1 MILLSKNSAF
11 TMQKDC
17 FYTPKAMLF
26 ASGLTV
32 NKKRLSP
39 YLYKIKSPSIGY
51 RKRLYLEIENILC
64 SIYLHYVQDMN
75 ILAYLKGTCALRF
88 RLLFL

>member
-1 MILLSKNSAF
+1 MLLPCKRTAF
-11 TMQKDC
+11 TLQKQC
-17 FYTPKAMLF
+17 FLNWTEQHTKRDYRPSDT
-26 ASGLTV
+26 
-32 NKKRLSP
+32 KKS
-39 YLYKIKSPSIGY
+39 SSIGY
-51 RKRLYLEIENILC
+51 RKRLYLEIENIRC